1 MRHLNLTLFLSILL
15 LGLETHAQN
24 DIRTWI
30 TQHGLST
37 DYPILSNVVLVNSVS
52 YAPESEFYYY
62 DYVLTNSNGN
72 RGNIWYFEIDIRRR
86 PGSIIYDTVGLKF
99 ASRFEQ
105 GDFQRYYPAGTKAIE
120 AVGFPSL
127 PSFKWVGVIAHNSVA
142 SFATGITQMPPGTI
156 VSGFTMMSKA
166 LPGIREFTVHPDFDE
181 GKYTPDI
188 DGDTTAALDSIY
200 VAVYNY
206 IDSATRNMNYHGWT
220 IGPTAPPL
228 DFSASSWIDTLISY
242 KHQSVALGWLK
253 EDKTHKQDCD
263 EMMNGRDW
271 YKKGDFEK
279 LGKWN
284 PTNDWDFDRDW
295 NNGIV
300 EVLDRRL
307 DRAKTELSKRDS
319 VGARR
324 DLQIFVMEVEL
335 LNSLSKKLED
345 RKQAPIMTSEA
356 YALLKYNAE
365 YLIEKLPEG
374 RGKN

>member
-1 MRHLNLTLFLSILL
+1 MNKKNLAILVLLACGSLCSQGQELPLLKEVQVKCAVSFQQQNGMYYFTYDVRNDLSSVGNIIMFNIDISTSQNSIQYDTS
-15 LGLETHAQN
+15 GLRYRDDGFTEKIFQN
-24 DIRTWI
+24 D
-30 TQHGLST
+30 
-37 DYPILSNVVLVNSVS
+37 YPVIKGKIV
-52 YAPESEFYYY
+52 P
-62 DYVLTNSNGN
+62 
-72 RGNIWYFEIDIRRR
+72 
-86 PGSIIYDTVGLKF
+86 
-99 ASRFEQ
+99 
-105 GDFQRYYPAGTKAIE
+105 
-120 AVGFPSL
+120 VGFPSMPL
-127 PSFKWVGVIAHNSVA
+127 HWFAGVGTDLAAGFGGDSRNWIKPGSALGGFVI
-142 SFATGITQMPPGTI
+142 
-156 VSGFTMMSKA
+156 MSKG
-166 LPGIREFTVHPDFDE
+166 LPGIRSFVAIPDYDPTKYFPDPDEYPESDTV
-181 GKYTPDI
+181 
-188 DGDTTAALDSIY
+188 
-200 VAVYNY
+200 N
-206 IDSATRNMNYHGWT
+206 IDSVRESLNYYGKT
-220 IGPTAPPL
+220 LGPTAPPL

-242 KHQSVALGWLK
+242 KHQSVTLGWLK

-263 EMMNGRDW
+263 EIMNGRDW

-279 LGKWN
+279 FGKWN

-335 LNSLSKKLED
+335 LNNLSKKLED